1 MASEFQ
7 VEVWLLIC
15 LLIAGALF
23 FLYVFWRLGYVL
35 GMFLGAFI
43 FKRFFKDGDNER
55 AI

>member
-23 FLYVFWRLGYVL
+23 FLYVCGRLGYVL
-35 GMFLGAFI
+35 GMFIGAFI